1 MSNVRIANTWKL
13 FPQTSIKFG
22 TQVGPATEEIYLDNA
37 ATTRPW
43 PQVREAVANALDS
56 GFGNASSL
64 HKRGLDAAR
73 QIAQA
78 ADHVR
83 DLAGS
88 REWMVVFTSG
98 GSESIT
104 TAVLGTVPRG
114 KRDTVIT
121 STVEHAAAQ
130 DACKLVGQ
138 RGGRVVELSAGSS
151 GVVDPDDFAAAADER
166 TALVSLVHVASE
178 MGTVQPVEQVARLVK
193 RAAPRC
199 RVHVDAVQAAA
210 QLDILDYSAAVDM
223 VSISAHKIHGP
234 QGVGALLLR
243 PDVVPRQLMCG
254 GDQQE
259 GLRPGT
265 LNLPGIVGF
274 GVAAALTVE
283 RRQKI
288 VEQMASQAQ
297 ELIRRVVG
305 EVDGVRLLG
314 DRQARAPGMVVL
326 AVDGV
331 RSQVLLHSLEM
342 RGVLA
347 SSGSA
352 CHSKKTRPPR
362 CLTDAGLRSRE
373 GVVRFSLGPDTSG
386 AQIDAAA
393 AAMVDSV
400 VAVRE
405 GRTRCS

>member
-1 MSNVRIANTWKL
+1 MGFKL
-13 FPQTSIKFG
+13 G
-22 TQVGPATEEIYLDNA
+22 TQVGFASQEIYLDNA
-37 ATTRPW
+37 ATTKPW
-43 PQVREAVANALDS
+43 PQVREAVANALES

-78 ADHVR
+78 ADHVK

-88 REWMVVFTSG
+88 REWRVVFTSG

-104 TAVLGTVPRG
+104 TAVLGTVPKG

-121 STVEHAAAQ
+121 STVEHAAVE
-130 DACKLVGQ
+130 DACKLVAQ

-151 GVVDPDDFAAAADER
+151 GVVDPDDFAVAVDER

-210 QLDILDYSAAVDM
+210 HLGVLDYSAAVDM

-243 PDVVPRQLMCG
+243 PGVMPRRLICG

-259 GLRPGT
+259 GVRPGT
-265 LNLPGIVGF
+265 FNLPGIVGF
-274 GVAAALTVE
+274 GVAAAMTKE
-283 RRQKI
+283 RGQKMI
-288 VEQMASQAQ
+288 ERMASQSQ
-297 ELIRRVVG
+297 ELIRKVVG
-305 EVDGVRLLG
+305 EVNGVRLLG
-314 DRQARAPGMVVL
+314 DRQARAPGIVVL
-326 AVDGV
+326 AVEGV
-331 RSQVLLHSLEM
+331 RSQVLLHALEM

-352 CHSKKTRPPR
+352 CHSRRTRPPR
-362 CLTDAGLRSRE
+362 CLTDAGLLSKE
-373 GVVRFSLGPDTSG
+373 GAVRFSLGPDTND

-400 VAVRE
+400 IAVRE

>member
-13 FPQTSIKFG
+13 SPPTSIELG
-22 TQVGPATEEIYLDNA
+22 TLVGSTTEEIYLDNA
-37 ATTRPW
+37 ATTKPW
-43 PQVREAVANALDS
+43 PQVREAVANALES

-64 HKRGLDAAR
+64 YQRGLLAAQ

-78 ADHVR
+78 ADQIK

-88 REWMVVFTSG
+88 REWKVVFTSG
-98 GSESIT
+98 GSESNT
-104 TAVLGTVPRG
+104 TAVLGTVPKG

-121 STVEHAAAQ
+121 STVEHAAVQ
-130 DACKLVGQ
+130 DACKLVAQ
-138 RGGRVVELSAGSS
+138 RGGRVLEVPAGSC
-151 GVVDPDDFAAAADER
+151 GVVDPDDFAAAVDER

-178 MGTVQPVEQVARLVK
+178 MGTTQPVEQVARLVK
-193 RAAPRC
+193 RAAPLC

-210 QLDILDYSAAVDM
+210 QLGILDYSAAVDM

-243 PDVVPRQLMCG
+243 PDVVPRQLICG

-259 GLRPGT
+259 GIRPGT

-274 GVAAALTVE
+274 GVAAALTME
-283 RRQKI
+283 RRQ
-288 VEQMASQAQ
+288 VMVGQMASQAQ
-297 ELIRRVVG
+297 ELIQRVVG
-305 EVDGVRLLG
+305 EVTGVRLMG

-326 AVDGV
+326 AVEGV
-331 RSQVLLHSLEM
+331 RSQVLLHALEM

-352 CHSKKTRPPR
+352 CHSRRTRPPR
-362 CLTDAGLRSRE
+362 CLLDAGLRSNE
-373 GVVRFSLGPDTSG
+373 GVVRFSLGPDTSDTE
-386 AQIDAAA
+386 IDAAA
-393 AAMVDSV
+393 RSQAAYSFQP
-400 VAVRE
+400 R
-405 GRTRCS
+405 

>member
-1 MSNVRIANTWKL
+1 MFPPPSTKL
-13 FPQTSIKFG
+13 G
-22 TQVGPATEEIYLDNA
+22 TQVGPVSQEIYLDNA
-37 ATTRPW
+37 ATTKPW
-43 PQVREAVANALDS
+43 SQVREAVTNAMDS

-121 STVEHAAAQ
+121 STVEHAAVQ
-130 DACKLVGQ
+130 DACKLVEQ
-138 RGGRVVELSAGSS
+138 RGGRAVELSAGAG
-151 GVVDPDDFAAAADER
+151 GVVDPDDFAATADER

-178 MGTVQPVEQVARLVK
+178 MGTVQPVEQIARLVK

-210 QLDILDYSAAVDM
+210 QLDILDYSGAVDM

-243 PDVVPRQLMCG
+243 PNVVPRQLMCG

-259 GLRPGT
+259 GVRPGT

-274 GVAAALTVE
+274 GVAAALTKE
-283 RRQKI
+283 RRQKT
-288 VEQMASQAQ
+288 VARMASQTQ

-305 EVDGVRLLG
+305 EVSGVRLLG
-314 DRQARAPGMVVL
+314 DRQARAPGLVVL
-326 AVDGV
+326 AVEGV
-331 RSQVLLHSLEM
+331 RSQVLLHALEM

-347 SSGSA
+347 SSSSA
-352 CHSKKTRPPR
+352 CHSTRTRPPR
-362 CLTDAGLRSRE
+362 CLTDAGLRSSE
-373 GVVRFSLGPDTSG
+373 GVVRFSLGPDTSD
-386 AQIDAAA
+386 AQIETAA
-393 AAMVDSV
+393 AAMVQSV
-400 VAVRE
+400 ITIRE